1 MGWSLLVTNPKLS
14 PFIFFVY
21 LNGLYALLS
30 SFELGTDQLP
40 KSYSLALLKEN
51 VLEISSCTGGGLD
64 ITFGNVFDVTVRN
77 MFR

>member
-40 KSYSLALLKEN
+40 KSYSLALLKGN
-51 VLEISSCTGGGLD
+51 VSEISSCTGGGLD
-64 ITFGNVFDVTVRN
+64 INFGNVFDVTVRN